1 MSDMLD
7 KDRIRLMTKMSIYE
21 KNHKDDFKIANYY
34 RKDYASLKTWIT
46 LIWVTIGY
54 AILFVSF
61 CIYSSDSLSADLTI
75 LKLFVLLIAAIAGY
89 IVLLVI
95 YGVCANSFYKRKH
108 AVAKQNVKRYYRNL
122 SRLEK
127 MCKKEKNEQ

>member
-21 KNHKDDFKIANYY
+21 KNYRDDFKIADYY

-54 AILFVSF
+54 AVLFVSF
-61 CIYSSDSLSADLTI
+61 CIYSSDSLSLDCSNCRLYSS
-75 LKLFVLLIAAIAGY
+75 FGY
-89 IVLLVI
+89 IWGL
-95 YGVCANSFYKRKH
+95 RK
-108 AVAKQNVKRYYRNL
+108 
-122 SRLEK
+122 
-127 MCKKEKNEQ
+127 

>member
-1 MSDMLD
+1 MVD

-21 KNHKDDFKIANYY
+21 KNYRDDFKIADYY
-34 RKDYASLKTWIT
+34 RKDYASLKRWIT

-61 CIYSSDSLSADLTI
+61 CIYSSDSLSADL
-75 LKLFVLLIAAIAGY
+75 VLLIAAIAGY

>member
-1 MSDMLD
+1 M
-7 KDRIRLMTKMSIYE
+7 
-21 KNHKDDFKIANYY
+21 
-34 RKDYASLKTWIT
+34 
-46 LIWVTIGY
+46 
-54 AILFVSF
+54 
-61 CIYSSDSLSADLTI
+61 
-75 LKLFVLLIAAIAGY
+75 IAAIAGY

>member
-21 KNHKDDFKIANYY
+21 KNQKDDFKIADYY

-61 CIYSSDSLSADLTI
+61 CIYSSDRLSADLTI

-95 YGVCANSFYKRKH
+95 YGVCASSFYKRKH

>member
-1 MSDMLD
+1 MQ
-7 KDRIRLMTKMSIYE
+7 
-21 KNHKDDFKIANYY
+21 FC
-34 RKDYASLKTWIT
+34 SL
-46 LIWVTIGY
+46 
-54 AILFVSF
+54 VSAF
-61 CIYSSDSLSADLTI
+61 IQVIVY
-75 LKLFVLLIAAIAGY
+75 LLIAAIAGY

>member
-21 KNHKDDFKIANYY
+21 
-34 RKDYASLKTWIT
+34 
-46 LIWVTIGY
+46 
-54 AILFVSF
+54 
-61 CIYSSDSLSADLTI
+61 
-75 LKLFVLLIAAIAGY
+75 IAGY

>member
-7 KDRIRLMTKMSIYE
+7 KDRIRLMTKMS
-21 KNHKDDFKIANYY
+21 
-34 RKDYASLKTWIT
+34 
-46 LIWVTIGY
+46 
-54 AILFVSF
+54 
-61 CIYSSDSLSADLTI
+61 
-75 LKLFVLLIAAIAGY
+75 
-89 IVLLVI
+89 I

>member
-1 MSDMLD
+1 MLD

-21 KNHKDDFKIANYY
+21 KNQKDDFKIADYY

-61 CIYSSDSLSADLTI
+61 CIYSSDRLSADLTI

-95 YGVCANSFYKRKH
+95 YGVCASSFYKRKH

>member
-1 MSDMLD
+1 MQ
-7 KDRIRLMTKMSIYE
+7 
-21 KNHKDDFKIANYY
+21 FC
-34 RKDYASLKTWIT
+34 SLVSAFIQAIVYL
-46 LIWVTIGY
+46 LI
-54 AILFVSF
+54 
-61 CIYSSDSLSADLTI
+61 LTI

-127 MCKKEKNEQ
+127 TCKKEKNEQ

>member
-21 KNHKDDFKIANYY
+21 KNHKDDFKIVDYY

-89 IVLLVI
+89 IDFLVI
-95 YGVCANSFYKRKH
+95 YGVGSNSFYKRKH

>member
-1 MSDMLD
+1 MLD

-21 KNHKDDFKIANYY
+21 KNYRDDFKIADYY
-34 RKDYASLKTWIT
+34 RKDYASLKRWIT

-54 AILFVSF
+54 
-61 CIYSSDSLSADLTI
+61 ADLTI